1 MYRILKISAIAVF
14 ALALMVPAASAQRF
28 GGGFRGGFGGYRGGW
43 GFGGPYIGFGY
54 FGPGWFYGPGYYWGP
69 YGYGYYG
76 SAESGAYGG
85 TGHVKLDMQAK
96 DALVYVD
103 GGYAGLSG
111 KLKNFPLKA
120 GNHTIELRDPSG
132 HTFYQERVNIL
143 PGRTVDIHGDSPNP
157 SPGPS
162 PSPSK

>member
-1 MYRILKISAIAVF
+1 MSRILKISAIAVF

-28 GGGFRGGFGGYRGGW
+28 GGGFRYGGGFRGGFGGP
-43 GFGGPYIGFGY
+43 FIGFGY
-54 FGPGWFYGPGYYWGP
+54 YGPGWFYGPGYYWGP

-76 SAESGAYGG
+76 SAEGGAYG

-111 KLKNFPLKA
+111 KLKNFPLKS
-120 GNHTIELRDPSG
+120 GSHTLELRDPGG
-132 HTFYQERVNIL
+132 HTFYQERINVL
-143 PGRTVDIHGDSPNP
+143 PGRTIDIHGDSPNP

-162 PSPSK
+162 PAPNK

>member
-1 MYRILKISAIAVF
+1 MISRILKMSAIGLF
-14 ALALMVPAASAQRF
+14 AMALMVPTASAQRF
-28 GGGFRGGFGGYRGGW
+28 GGGFRGGFRG
-43 GFGGPYIGFGY
+43 GFGGGFYGPSIGFGFY
-54 FGPGWFYGPGYYWGP
+54 GPGWFYGPGLYWGP

-76 SAESGAYGG
+76 YRGDGAYTG

-120 GNHTIELRDPSG
+120 GAHDIELRDPSG
-132 HTFYQERVNIL
+132 HTFYQERVNVL
-143 PGRTVDIHGDSPNP
+143 PGRTVDIE
-157 SPGPS
+157 PGTATAP
-162 PSPSK
+162 PSK